1 MTRPIWSG
9 SPIWCTDVVP
19 TIQSLRNFFSHLKF
33 PSTAN
38 ATTIPQVPYT
48 FANRHYFHQFTFTP
62 SEISIILCTIS
73 FLQLE
78 FRNPNWLP
86 SFEIYKISNPQLTQ
100 WGLKIVVCL
109 NSNTY
114 FRFSS
119 STLISFL
126 FTDDGWLT
134 ILVHLGIPTLNY
146 RDVLNSLSN
155 MLLII
160 VEMPLGVC
168 SNCLWKCLCEF

>member
-146 RDVLNSLSN
+146 RDVLNRVFQ
-155 MLLII
+155 I
-160 VEMPLGVC
+160 C
-168 SNCLWKCLCEF
+168 S